1 MGTRYWLLTLA
12 LLLGVSWPIADAS
25 ADCDLK
31 VADCVAIGEWR
42 VSVGLGLGLR
52 TNPLVEEQDNPL
64 VLLPEISY
72 FGERFFLNNL
82 ELGFT
87 LAEDARQQV
96 NLVVMPGY
104 DQMFFN
110 RWDPFNFTAEGGL
123 GSGLGSFQAPGGFAV
138 QVHYAEPGA
147 SLGPQPPSERPAGAT
162 GGAPEDN
169 VQLPG
174 EYFPQP
180 APQAVQ
186 INDARGLL
194 INGVPVATDATGS
207 VGGYRDNR
215 INVVVHGSGDIE
227 ITGLAEGDRV
237 EVQGSDGMAYAVGV
251 RDHTLAVDE
260 RQLPSTADVLDTRHW
275 VERLDKRRM
284 TALGGVEYTLF
295 STYASLHFQLLH
307 DLLDIHGGQELRV
320 AATFPVERGNDRFA
334 ATLGANWQS
343 REVLDYYYGLHSTE
357 AARLGIGT
365 YRPQSS
371 AVTPLLRLDW
381 QRALSEHWS
390 LRAMWQFMPLSDQTR
405 NSPFVEG
412 DTVQTVFFGGVYHF

>member
-12 LLLGVSWPIADAS
+12 LLLGGSWPTAS
-25 ADCDLK
+25 ALADCDLK
-31 VADCVAIGEWR
+31 ADDCVAIGEWR
-42 VSVGLGLGLR
+42 VSVGLGLGVR
-52 TNPLVEEQDNPL
+52 TNPLVEEKDNPL

-110 RWDPFNFTAEGGL
+110 RWDPFNFTAEAGV
-123 GSGLGSFQAPGGFAV
+123 GSGLGSLHASSGFAV
-138 QVHYAEPGA
+138 QVHYAQSSAP
-147 SLGPQPPSERPAGAT
+147 LGPRPPSGRPT
-162 GGAPEDN
+162 GGASEAPEDS
-169 VQLPG
+169 VELPG
-174 EYFPQP
+174 EYFPEP

-194 INGVPVATDATGS
+194 INGVRVATDATGS
-207 VGGYRDNR
+207 VGGYSDNR

-227 ITGLAEGDRV
+227 ISGLVEGDRV
-237 EVQGSDGMAYAVGV
+237 EVQGGDGMAYAVGV

-260 RQLPSTADVLDTRHW
+260 RQLPAAAEVLDTQHW
-275 VERLDKRRM
+275 VEHLDKRRI
-284 TALGGVEYTLF
+284 TALGGVEYSWF
-295 STYASLHFQLLH
+295 SAYASLHLQLLS
-307 DLLDIHGGQELRV
+307 DLLDTHGGQELRV
-320 AATFPVERGNDRFA
+320 AATFPLERNNDRFA

-343 REVLDYYYGLHSTE
+343 REVLDYYYGLHSAE
-357 AARLGIGT
+357 AARLGIST

-371 AVTPLLRLDW
+371 AITPLLRLDW

-390 LRAMWQFMPLSDQTR
+390 LRAMWQFMPLSDETR
-405 NSPFVEG
+405 NSPFVDG
-412 DTVQTVFFGGVYHF
+412 DSVQTVFFGGVYHF